1 MTFQVLISDPLNED
15 GIKPLIDADH
25 IEVHMLTNLSK
36 AELLERIPEYDA
48 LIVRSQTK
56 VTEDVIEKG
65 ERLKVIGRAG
75 VGVDNIDLD
84 AATERGI
91 VVVNSPDG
99 NTNSAAEHTMAML
112 MALARNIPQAHASIK
127 NHNWDRKSFVG
138 VELKDKIL
146 GIIGLGR
153 IGTEVAY
160 RARGQRLKVIAYDPY
175 LTEEKAKQ
183 LGVQYGTLDDVLRK
197 SDFITIHTP
206 LLKETR
212 HILSAGAFRKM
223 KDGVQILNCARGGL
237 IDEDALYRAIKSK
250 KVRGAALDVFEEE
263 PVKNYKLL
271 DLPEV
276 IATPHLGASTVE
288 AQENV
293 AVDVSYDVIRI
304 LNGGLPQ
311 NPVNIPSVSAEV
323 MEKIEP
329 YFNLSE
335 KLGRFI
341 ARMTEEP
348 IEEVTVRF
356 SGSLTELDIS
366 PLTRN
371 AVKGMLKPYL
381 GEHVNDVNAPFLA
394 SRKGITIN
402 ESKTSRT
409 KGFTNLITIEVQTRS
424 SAKTVAGTLLNG
436 LGTRIVKI
444 DNYSVDVMPEGNLLL
459 IRHKDQ
465 PGAIG
470 RVGSLLGQYD
480 VNIATMQVGRSNVG
494 GDAIMVL
501 TIDKPIDKECLDD
514 LRNIPNIMHVIP
526 IEL

>member
-1 MTFQVLISDPLNED
+1 MTFQVLISDPLSEE
-15 GIKPLIDADH
+15 GIHPLIEADN
-25 IEVHMLTNLSK
+25 IEVHMLTSLSK
-36 AELLERIPEYDA
+36 EELMERIPEYDA
-48 LIVRSQTK
+48 LLVRSQTK
-56 VTEDVIEKG
+56 VTKDIIEKAS
-65 ERLKVIGRAG
+65 RLKVIGRAG

-84 AATERGI
+84 AATEHGI

-112 MALARNIPQAHASIK
+112 MALARKIPQAHTSVK
-127 NHNWDRKSFVG
+127 NHEWNRKAFVG
-138 VELKDKIL
+138 VELKDKTL

-160 RARGQRLKVIAYDPY
+160 RAKGQRLKVIAYDPY
-175 LTEEKAKQ
+175 LTEEKAKR
-183 LGVQYGTLDDVLRK
+183 LGVQYGTLDDVLSK

-206 LLKETR
+206 LLKQTR
-212 HILSAGAFRKM
+212 HILNAGAFKKM

-250 KVRGAALDVFEEE
+250 KVKGAALDVFEEE
-263 PVKNYKLL
+263 PVKNFKLL

-293 AVDVSYDVIRI
+293 AVDVSHDVINI

-311 NPVNIPSVSAEV
+311 NPVNMPSVSGEV

-335 KLGRFI
+335 KLGKFV
-341 ARMTEEP
+341 ARITKEP
-348 IEEVTVRF
+348 IEEVTLIF
-356 SGSLTELDIS
+356 SGSLTELDVS
-366 PLTRN
+366 PLVRN

-381 GEHVNDVNAPFLA
+381 GENVNDVNATFLA
-394 SRKGITIN
+394 NRKGITIN
-402 ESKTSRT
+402 ESKTSQT
-409 KGFTNLITIEVQTRS
+409 KGFTNLITMEVRT
-424 SAKTVAGTLLNG
+424 KTTVNTVAGTLLNG

-444 DNYSVDVMPEGNLLL
+444 DNYSVDVVPVGHLLL
-459 IRHKDQ
+459 IEHKDQ

-470 RVGSLLGQYD
+470 RVGSLLGQHD

-494 GDAIMVL
+494 GDAIMIL
-501 TIDKPIDKECLDD
+501 TIDKPADD
-514 LRNIPNIMHVIP
+514 QCMEDLKKVTDIKHVTA

>member
-1 MTFQVLISDPLNED
+1 M
-15 GIKPLIDADH
+15 
-25 IEVHMLTNLSK
+25 
-36 AELLERIPEYDA
+36 
-48 LIVRSQTK
+48 
-56 VTEDVIEKG
+56 
-65 ERLKVIGRAG
+65 
-75 VGVDNIDLD
+75 
-84 AATERGI
+84 
-91 VVVNSPDG
+91 
-99 NTNSAAEHTMAML
+99 
-112 MALARNIPQAHASIK
+112 
-127 NHNWDRKSFVG
+127 
-138 VELKDKIL
+138 
-146 GIIGLGR
+146 
-153 IGTEVAY
+153 
-160 RARGQRLKVIAYDPY
+160 
-175 LTEEKAKQ
+175 
-183 LGVQYGTLDDVLRK
+183 LRK